1 MLSSRIAPIRKTHS
15 ATRQKVRVLCTT
27 SAIVSHYPTGQLQQ
41 LLSFSE
47 DFPQELGRFL
57 EPHDHL
63 SWMHHISTQ
72 DYSKVGEHNF

>member
-1 MLSSRIAPIRKTHS
+1 MSFKIVPIRKTRS
-15 ATRQKVRVLCTT
+15 AARQKVDLMAMHMT
-27 SAIVSHYPTGQLQQ
+27 SHYPTGQLQQ

-72 DYSKVGEHNF
+72 DYSKAGEHNC